1 MTLREQR
8 SAMSGNW
15 TDMIVGDR
23 MAVDN
28 EFNTQVEASEFSRQE
43 WGLIMTAVEWE
54 IEEPG
59 TDRARLVA
67 DTGNLSAVLPEMD
80 RIAEQQR
87 GMAGGGQGDGSGGG
101 GLLGSLKDA
110 LGFGGGSKQSDAERL
125 RAAERLANAYAKELQ
140 QHLESRGKWE
150 DVCAA
155 AAE

>member
-1 MTLREQR
+1 
-8 SAMSGNW
+8 MSGNW

-28 EFNTQVEASEFSRQE
+28 EFNSQVEASEFTRQQ
-43 WGLIMTAVEWE
+43 WGLIMTAVEFE

-67 DTGNLSAVLPEMD
+67 DTGNLPAVMPEMD
-80 RIAEQQR
+80 RIADQQR
-87 GMAGGGQGDGSGGG
+87 GMGGGMGGGGGSGG

-110 LGFGGGSKQSDAERL
+110 LGFGGGGSAGTDPDRV
-125 RAAERLANAYAKELQ
+125 RAAEQLASAYAKELQ
-140 QHLESRGKWE
+140 RHLEERGKWE
-150 DVCAA
+150 AVCAA